1 MIHLICNNANSK
13 KDGIGDYSYHLYK
26 ALQREFADDVFI
38 HSASSGIKGRLEKVL
53 SFKMSQVL
61 ARVSC
66 QLKANDIVILEYPFV
81 ECNILILLFLWVLKA
96 ALLRQN
102 GVFVLSLHEYERVN
116 FLRKFITRHFISSA
130 DLVLVTDKQTK
141 SWISSKYH
149 KPVFIRTIPSN
160 IFEKPEAEINKNRKA
175 FIYFGLITKAKAI
188 DEMLQAW
195 KIFNSNQEYTL
206 YFLTSSQFTNDYEQ
220 YGVKYLPNLSNTDV
234 VRYFCKA
241 AFSILP
247 IMPSVSVINASYKTS
262 LLYHCIPIGHFD
274 EEISAGQ
281 FGINVNGNSVDDLL
295 QGLKESQE
303 LGESEYAHKISIIK
317 KLPQATFEKTASQY
331 KEAIES
337 YSGNFKRGSGLPS
350 EDGGIEM

>member
-26 ALQREFADDVFI
+26 ALQREFAGDVFI
-38 HSASSGIKGRLEKVL
+38 HSANSGLKGRMEKVL

-61 ARVSC
+61 ARVSY
-66 QLKANDIVILEYPFV
+66 QLKTNDIVILEYPFV
-81 ECNILILLFLWVLKA
+81 ECNILILLFLGVLRA
-96 ALLRQN
+96 ALSRRN

-130 DLVLVTDKQTK
+130 DLVLVTDQHTM

-160 IFEKPEAEINKNRKA
+160 IFEKPEAEIIKNRKVY
-175 FIYFGLITKAKAI
+175 IYFGLITKAKAI
-188 DEMLQAW
+188 NELLQAW
-195 KIFNSNQEYTL
+195 KEFNSGHEYTL
-206 YFLTSSQFTNDYEQ
+206 YFLTSSQFTNDYEH
-220 YGVKYLPNLSNTDV
+220 YRVKYLPNLNNTDV
-234 VRYFCKA
+234 VRYFCEA
-241 AFSILP
+241 AFCILP
-247 IMPSVSVINASYKTS
+247 IIPSVSIINASYKTS

-281 FGINVNGNSVDDLL
+281 FGINVNGNGVDDLL

-303 LGESEYAHKISIIK
+303 LGESEYARKISIIK
-317 KLPQATFEKTASQY
+317 KLPKATFEKTASQY
-331 KEAIES
+331 KEAIKS
-337 YSGNFKRGSGLPS
+337 YTDNYKR
-350 EDGGIEM
+350 